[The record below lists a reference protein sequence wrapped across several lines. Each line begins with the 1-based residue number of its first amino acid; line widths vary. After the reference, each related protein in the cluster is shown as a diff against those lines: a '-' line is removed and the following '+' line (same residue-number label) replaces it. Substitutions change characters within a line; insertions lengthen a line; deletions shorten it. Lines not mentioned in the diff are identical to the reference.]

1 MFLQTFQHTVNNIC
15 AEMCMYLV
23 QVDLCPYRN
32 PYSNDLN
39 LYVTDWDFPQS
50 YKHGRL
56 RYPGVAKW
64 YLCCASCFNLPRFVC
79 FCFSVHHSS
88 VISRRHIESSPGNL
102 SCIEYFQNSSWPN
115 CSLEIGGGKKISYDK
130 NLMQVVFKEYNYCKW
145 IKKERQKLG
154 FSWFCLKKW
163 AADVLLMRT
172 KLILGKRHLFNLV
185 VGQRGWERGLFWV
198 LD

>member
-1 MFLQTFQHTVNNIC
+1 MFLQISQHTVNNIC

-50 YKHGRL
+50 SKHGRL
-56 RYPGVAKW
+56 WYPGVAKR

-88 VISRRHIESSPGNL
+88 VIFRRHIESSPGNL
-102 SCIEYFQNSSWPN
+102 SCLEHFQNSSWPN
-115 CSLEIGGGKKISYDK
+115 SSLKNWREKKKISNDK
-130 NLMQVVFKEYNYCKW
+130 KLMRAILKECNYCKW
-145 IKKERQKLG
+145 IKKERQKLWL
-154 FSWFCLKKW
+154 SWSLPKQMSSWCSINENETHVRKTVPF
-163 AADVLLMRT
+163 
-172 KLILGKRHLFNLV
+172 
-185 VGQRGWERGLFWV
+185 
-198 LD
+198 